1 MTQQISLKHGD
12 ILHAGFT
19 GPIQELLSAATAN
32 FRILVLN
39 NTTLQITAGT
49 DDLQRGIAIKG
60 RYRFRST
67 ETTAVI
73 PGALANGEHP
83 VFVTASDN
91 NFTGPIEEP
100 DITVHTFG
108 LEVKKAGETPSTAI
122 YREVGK
128 VKIEGGVIVGF
139 RQTVGSVAGPQIEDG
154 AMANTS
160 VITWTRNSSG
170 ALVATITALPKTALD
185 EDTNQR
191 LWQTG
196 DLKPTMLKTAP
207 TGWLLCNFAEV
218 SRTTFP
224 ALWLVMKETGLH
236 NGNGTTTFNTP
247 DGRGAN
253 FVGVDS
259 AGVNMKTIKPALGAH
274 GGEELHK
281 LLLAEIPFHGHGVS
295 DPSHAHGA
303 GSYFVGALW
312 QPGQQFFNEFNTH
325 SPQSGFNAVTTWGAS
340 GSSGVQ
346 GASSGAVTGI
356 TVIGAGGGGSN
367 TEPAHNNMAPF
378 FTGNWL
384 IKT

>member
-32 FRILVLN
+32 FRIIVLN

-73 PGALANGEHP
+73 PGGLANGEHP

-108 LEVKKAGETPSTAI
+108 LEIKKAGETPSTAI

-128 VKIEGGVIVGF
+128 ITVAGGVIASF

-160 VITWTRNSSG
+160 VITWTRSASG
-170 ALVATITALPKTALD
+170 GLVATITSLPKTALD
-185 EDTNQR
+185 ADTNER
-191 LWQTG
+191 LPVAG
-196 DLKPTMLKTAP
+196 DFKAVGYSAVPA
-207 TGWLLCNFAEV
+207 GWLRCDGSLV
-218 SRTTFP
+218 SRTGQAALFAKLGTNYGVGDGSTTF
-224 ALWLVMKETGLH
+224 GLPNFIEKVPVGYGASAPFKLGESGGEKTH
-236 NGNGTTTFNTP
+236 ILGTTEVPAHIHPFSGNT
-247 DGRGAN
+247 GIESAQHTHRMLIAN
-253 FVGVDS
+253 F
-259 AGVNMKTIKPALGAH
+259 
-274 GGEELHK
+274 GEWAARGNISSTVPLAFYELQTNANEQSH
-281 LLLAEIPFHGHGVS
+281 FH
-295 DPSHAHGA
+295 A
-303 GSYFVGALW
+303 F
-312 QPGQQFFNEFNTH
+312 
-325 SPQSGFNAVTTWGAS
+325 S
-340 GSSGVQ
+340 GSTGNPSG
-346 GASSGAVTGI
+346 GSGA
-356 TVIGAGGGGSN
+356 
-367 TEPAHNNMAPF
+367 AHNNMQPYQTA
-378 FTGNWL
+378 NWL
-384 IKT
+384 VKT